1 MSYHQHMVVRL
12 RCKQIAKSSSM
23 TETKI
28 VVRGA
33 KSADVAI
40 IARVVA
46 EAIGDESALIEYC
59 GEDFLSVLE
68 EIVST
73 SGTQYYYQNAL
84 IAEVDGVADLQ

>member
-1 MSYHQHMVVRL
+1 MKIEVR
-12 RCKQIAKSSSM
+12 RAS
-23 TETKI
+23 
-28 VVRGA
+28 G
-33 KSADVAI
+33 ADVAI

-46 EAIGDESALIEYC
+46 EATGDESALIEYR

-84 IAEVDGVADLQ
+84 IAEVDGVADL

>member
-1 MSYHQHMVVRL
+1 MKIEVR
-12 RCKQIAKSSSM
+12 RAS
-23 TETKI
+23 
-28 VVRGA
+28 G
-33 KSADVAI
+33 ADVALL
-40 IARVVA
+40 ARVVA

-84 IAEVDGVADLQ
+84 IAEVDGVADL